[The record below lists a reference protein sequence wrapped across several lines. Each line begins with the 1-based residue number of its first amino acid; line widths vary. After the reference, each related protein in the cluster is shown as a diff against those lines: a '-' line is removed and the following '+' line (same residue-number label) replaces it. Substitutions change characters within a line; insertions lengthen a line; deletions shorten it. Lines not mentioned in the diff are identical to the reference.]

1 MKRKNASLLGNVLMG
16 LGLVVMVVGVGYSIL
31 NQLPQLNLPQFFAHG
46 AILSI
51 FVGAVLWLAG
61 ARIGGHEQVSDRY
74 WWVRH
79 YDKRCRRNQHRHSE
93 PEHDFPHRPLKADAL
108 FCVSL
113 YLFLFSRHITS
124 PFRPGL
130 RAAMVASKNE

>member
-46 AILSI
+46 A
-51 FVGAVLWLAG
+51 VLWLAG

-79 YDKRCRRNQHRHSE
+79 YDKRCRRNQHRHS
-93 PEHDFPHRPLKADAL
+93 
-108 FCVSL
+108 
-113 YLFLFSRHITS
+113 
-124 PFRPGL
+124 
-130 RAAMVASKNE
+130 

>member
-74 WWVRH
+74 STINAAVVTSIVTANR
-79 YDKRCRRNQHRHSE
+79 SMI
-93 PEHDFPHRPLKADAL
+93 
-108 FCVSL
+108 
-113 YLFLFSRHITS
+113 SRIG
-124 PFRPGL
+124 R
-130 RAAMVASKNE
+130 

>member
-1 MKRKNASLLGNVLMG
+1 MKRKNASLFGNVLMG

-31 NQLPQLNLPQFFAHG
+31 NQLPQFNLPQFFAHGAINHLPQFNLPQFFAHG

-61 ARIGGHEQVSDRY
+61 ARVGGHEQVSDKY

-79 YDKRCRRNQHRHSE
+79 YDKRCRRSDNRRHS
-93 PEHDFPHRPLKADAL
+93 
-108 FCVSL
+108 
-113 YLFLFSRHITS
+113 
-124 PFRPGL
+124 
-130 RAAMVASKNE
+130 

>member
-51 FVGAVLWLAG
+51 FVGAVLPVLAATSRSATATG
-61 ARIGGHEQVSDRY
+61 GCATTINAAVVTSIVTANRSMISRIGR
-74 WWVRH
+74 
-79 YDKRCRRNQHRHSE
+79 
-93 PEHDFPHRPLKADAL
+93 
-108 FCVSL
+108 
-113 YLFLFSRHITS
+113 
-124 PFRPGL
+124 
-130 RAAMVASKNE
+130 

>member
-31 NQLPQLNLPQFFAHG
+31 NQLPQQPATILCAWRN
-46 AILSI
+46 LSI

-79 YDKRCRRNQHRHSE
+79 YDKRCRRNQHRHS
-93 PEHDFPHRPLKADAL
+93 
-108 FCVSL
+108 
-113 YLFLFSRHITS
+113 
-124 PFRPGL
+124 
-130 RAAMVASKNE
+130 